1 MQTVL
6 ALHEHVL
13 HNNVIALALTLT
25 RRCNAQHR
33 SLDAVHHQDAH
44 LACCFCVHECDPAH
58 ETLCWQCAQACWF
71 RRHARTAVVATAA
84 AQNPHGVVDTR
95 AMRRHATLSC
105 CCNPIAACI
114 GAHCRQ
120 AKTSTHAHDRA
131 MLRLHMT
138 LSKLDRDLLKAD
150 ESALG
155 QGHADPQERAG
166 RMVNL
171 AAMLQLHRTHLRQT
185 HETHSLVPYEPLFIQ
200 YTTLYWPPACHR
212 QVARNAKRRHS
223 VRHLRNDMQH
233 TRSAQHIRAYQ
244 EQHKTQ

>member
-1 MQTVL
+1 MCTSMLVQ
-6 ALHEHVL
+6 A
-13 HNNVIALALTLT
+13 
-25 RRCNAQHR
+25 
-33 SLDAVHHQDAH
+33 
-44 LACCFCVHECDPAH
+44 ACSYCSGGNSSSPKP
-58 ETLCWQCAQACWF
+58 TWSG
-71 RRHARTAVVATAA
+71 RHSGHATACNTFMLL
-84 AQNPHGVVDTR
+84 QPYCCLHWCP
-95 AMRRHATLSC
+95 LS
-105 CCNPIAACI
+105 PSQDK
-114 GAHCRQ
+114 H
-120 AKTSTHAHDRA
+120 HAHDRA

-185 HETHSLVPYEPLFIQ
+185 HETHSLVPYEPLYIQ
-200 YTTLYWPPACHR
+200 YTTLYWPPTCHR
-212 QVARNAKRRHS
+212 HVARNAKRRHS